1 MLTSVKWLI
10 NYLINELK
18 KKLRYM
24 GLVAMLI
31 QLNCEPV
38 GMMFH
43 TVELDFMKDFVIHC
57 EPH

>member
-1 MLTSVKWLI
+1 
-10 NYLINELK
+10 
-18 KKLRYM
+18 M